1 MLQSLSAHSNLS
13 MICARMNVFWYGS
26 QSFYKKHFDTE
37 EDRVN
42 RLFLKAESKGV
53 VVKKW

>member
-1 MLQSLSAHSNLS
+1 MCFIVSLLCLVVSCCGL
-13 MICARMNVFWYGS
+13 

-42 RLFLKAESKGV
+42 ELFLKAESKGV
-53 VVKKW
+53 VVRKW